1 MADRP
6 RSRYVSCPIGDL
18 HITESGSGPALLL
31 LHQAPRSW
39 DEFREFLPF
48 AAERHRVIAMD
59 MVGFGNSVKVDG
71 PQSIELYARG
81 VRELL
86 CALDVSEVAVLGH
99 HTGALVAL
107 EVAAAAGSAETDR
120 SVTHLVLSS
129 CPFTGPERRALPEN
143 PNGVDRA
150 VRADDGSHLIE
161 LWSGRLPF
169 YPEPAA
175 PLLDRF
181 LHDALAFGVDPAE
194 GHRAC
199 DRYRIE
205 DRIGLVRAPTLV
217 MAAGADPFAMP
228 HVPALRDG
236 LCGASE
242 VSTTIVEGGTV
253 ALFETRASTVAEV
266 VLPFLD
272 RLSDSSRTDVRCVR
286 ESAGT
291 RPTPSPRP

>member
-1 MADRP
+1 MVDGL

-39 DEFREFLPF
+39 DEFREFVPY
-48 AAERHRVIAMD
+48 AATRHRVIAMD
-59 MVGFGNSVKVDG
+59 MVGFGNSVKIDG

-86 CALDVSEVAVLGH
+86 CALDITEVAVLGH

-107 EVAAAAGSAETDR
+107 EVAAASGSAETDR
-120 SVTHLVLSS
+120 RVTRLVLSS

-143 PNGVDRA
+143 PHGVDRA
-150 VRADDGSHLIE
+150 VRRDDGSHLTT

-169 YPEPAA
+169 YPDPAA

-181 LHDALAFGVDPAE
+181 LHDALTFGVDPAE

-205 DRIGLVRAPTLV
+205 DRIGAVRAPTLV

-228 HVPALRDG
+228 HVPALCDG
-236 LCGASE
+236 LTGAPE
-242 VSTTIVEGGTV
+242 VTTAIVDGGTV
-253 ALFETRASTVAEV
+253 ALFETEARRVAEV
-266 VLPFLD
+266 VLPFL
-272 RLSDSSRTDVRCVR
+272 
-286 ESAGT
+286 G
-291 RPTPSPRP
+291 RP